1 MTDREK
7 VIRGLECCTQHGSMS
22 GRNCN
27 GHWGYTDAS
36 HTRMELIGEYR
47 AGCTYGSC
55 ETGCVKTL
63 AKDALALLKAQE
75 PCEDAVSR
83 KDVINVLQSPCDMR
97 YVNGNWHPCIGDYIE
112 AITNLSAVAPKAQE
126 PRVLELSEIHR
137 GVAVWLDDVD
147 KADVI
152 LAIGG
157 SSAGGTKC
165 FITENDISIAPLDAE
180 YNVRW
185 RAWTAEPTEE
195 QRKATPWH
203 ST

>member
-112 AITNLSAVAPKAQE
+112 AITNLSAVAPKAQGPVE
-126 PRVLELSEIHR
+126 PVMFNGEPECGACRYELR
-137 GVAVWLDDVD
+137 PD
-147 KADVI
+147 ADSYCPCC
-152 LAIGG
+152 G
-157 SSAGGTKC
+157 
-165 FITENDISIAPLDAE
+165 
-180 YNVRW
+180 
-185 RAWTAEPTEE
+185 
-195 QRKATPWH
+195 RKVNWE
-203 ST
+203 